1 MNSTHL
7 AILLCTNYNNSHET
21 FYRKT
26 HLYLIT
32 EMIFNYRTM
41 TSFWLCRR
49 IFSNLKATITDNAV
63 IGASTVVHVQTLHS
77 F

>member
-1 MNSTHL
+1 
-7 AILLCTNYNNSHET
+7 
-21 FYRKT
+21 
-26 HLYLIT
+26 
-32 EMIFNYRTM
+32 MIFNYRTM